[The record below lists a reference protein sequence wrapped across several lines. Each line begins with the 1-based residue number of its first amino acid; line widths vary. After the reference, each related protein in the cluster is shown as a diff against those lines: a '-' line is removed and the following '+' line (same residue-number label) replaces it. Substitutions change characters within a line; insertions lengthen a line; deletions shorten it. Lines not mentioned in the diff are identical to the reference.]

1 MAAED
6 TMDLIAECVE
16 VWAASIEDKPGSLA
30 HILAGLREAG
40 ADLNCQ
46 GVDRPATGLEP
57 IRKLT
62 T

>member
-1 MAAED
+1 
-6 TMDLIAECVE
+6 MDLIAECVE